1 MKKNYWLLGLL
12 FICCSCT
19 DVGDFSKELVSQ
31 NSELTTRTAGDENYD
46 VLGYGYD
53 VTGEYLHPLSV
64 RNPVLNVAK
73 YDQENHER
81 VRYGTSSFG
90 YDRMY
95 YGYSS
100 ADYVKDITTST
111 KATYTMN
118 YGSEKDTIFF
128 SNTISD
134 NAYLKT
140 SYSYSDKYSFA
151 SLDAIRNLKYIYIND
166 EISCLSQYL
175 SDSFK
180 EDLERLSPDRVV
192 ERYGTHVLTDFIIGG
207 RYRLIF
213 RSVINKMENSATKRR
228 TVSSG
233 FKSSLDGI
241 GFSYNLENSDTIDEK
256 LVKENHHKELY
267 VLFYGGSGTNMKYDL
282 EKGTPTSIDMQSWE
296 KSVSLGNSCL
306 TDINWKET
314 YPIYYFVSDPVK
326 KEQIRNAVERH
337 ISASQL
343 NMLELLPLYS
353 YYHEVICDHCVTTNP
368 NIAENYDGWEFLRV
382 EGYILKKQL
391 QGTLILREY
400 YNDIAG
406 DHYLTTLSDI
416 HQKYPTYEEKTP
428 LGYIYCDVNIN
439 GIPLYEYYHEE
450 NANHYTSTRNDI
462 IGNYSGW
469 TRLNHSISG
478 YIYPAD

>member
-1 MKKNYWLLGLL
+1 M
-12 FICCSCT
+12 
-19 DVGDFSKELVSQ
+19 
-31 NSELTTRTAGDENYD
+31 
-46 VLGYGYD
+46 
-53 VTGEYLHPLSV
+53 
-64 RNPVLNVAK
+64 
-73 YDQENHER
+73 
-81 VRYGTSSFG
+81 
-90 YDRMY
+90 
-95 YGYSS
+95 
-100 ADYVKDITTST
+100 
-111 KATYTMN
+111 
-118 YGSEKDTIFF
+118 
-128 SNTISD
+128 
-134 NAYLKT
+134 
-140 SYSYSDKYSFA
+140 
-151 SLDAIRNLKYIYIND
+151 
-166 EISCLSQYL
+166 
-175 SDSFK
+175 
-180 EDLERLSPDRVV
+180 
-192 ERYGTHVLTDFIIGG
+192 
-207 RYRLIF
+207 
-213 RSVINKMENSATKRR
+213 
-228 TVSSG
+228 
-233 FKSSLDGI
+233 
-241 GFSYNLENSDTIDEK
+241 
-256 LVKENHHKELY
+256 
-267 VLFYGGSGTNMKYDL
+267 
-282 EKGTPTSIDMQSWE
+282 
-296 KSVSLGNSCL
+296 
-306 TDINWKET
+306 
-314 YPIYYFVSDPVK
+314 K